1 MEEFCFAQDYR
12 GASALKERHIQR
24 WDLLS
29 EYTFLYL

>member
-1 MEEFCFAQDYR
+1 MEEFCSLQDYW
-12 GASALKERHIQR
+12 GAFALKEKHIQR